1 MRLSDSM
8 IAVRY
13 SVAGTDRPGGGHRP
27 LRELDPTEVRNRP
40 ALCSRRRAVKHQG
53 ASSLMITFYLDE
65 SGHSGDMVNGGEPY
79 DFKGQPYFVLAAV
92 GIENEAAMAS
102 CIAELRQRHKIAP
115 GELKSKSLQAKPKF
129 IVDLFNDLYE
139 RRAPLFVEL
148 VDKRYFICVHI
159 ASFQLLPT
167 LMGFQESHG
176 LRFIRNTIAD
186 FLYIEASDQVL
197 NAFVE
202 ACLTPSE
209 TMLLESFSQLEEL
222 GNTCRDMPENGDIA
236 KGLLQMVEQ
245 ALIEYREHCQ
255 GNDEAYL
262 RFLPPPDYNKHNKCV
277 WMLPNLTSFTN
288 IYARLNLFYGRNLK
302 GVRIVHDQQLEVED
316 ILRLGKATAEGL
328 READS
333 IPYTPHSD
341 FLFAETAS
349 FEFAQSHEA
358 TGIQLA
364 DVVAGTVMRY
374 FRDSPRTVIDPDLDR
389 VMRKLIGESDGL
401 TGYGINQVVPWCN
414 LRLA

>member
-1 MRLSDSM
+1 
-8 IAVRY
+8 
-13 SVAGTDRPGGGHRP
+13 
-27 LRELDPTEVRNRP
+27 
-40 ALCSRRRAVKHQG
+40 
-53 ASSLMITFYLDE
+53 MITFYLDE

-92 GIENEAAMAS
+92 GIKNEAAMAS
-102 CIAELRQRHKIAP
+102 CIAKLRQRHKIAP

-129 IVDLFNDLYE
+129 IADLFNALYE
-139 RRAPLFVEL
+139 RRVPLFVEL

-222 GNTCRDMPENGDIA
+222 GNACRDMPEKGDIA

-245 ALIEYREHCQ
+245 ALIEYREQCQ

-262 RFLPPPDYNKHNKCV
+262 GFLPPPDYNKHNKCV

-374 FRDSPRTVIDPDLDR
+374 FRDSLRTVIDPDLDR

>member
-1 MRLSDSM
+1 
-8 IAVRY
+8 
-13 SVAGTDRPGGGHRP
+13 
-27 LRELDPTEVRNRP
+27 
-40 ALCSRRRAVKHQG
+40 
-53 ASSLMITFYLDE
+53 MITYYLDE
-65 SGHSGDMVNGGEPY
+65 SGHSGDTVNRGERY
-79 DFKGQPYFVLAAV
+79 DFKGQPFFVLAAV

-129 IVDLFNDLYE
+129 IADLFNDLYE
-139 RRAPLFVEL
+139 RRVPLFVEL
-148 VDKRYFICVHI
+148 VDKRYFICTHI
-159 ASFQLLPT
+159 ASFQLLPSW
-167 LMGFQESHG
+167 MGYQESQD
-176 LRFIRNTIAD
+176 LWFIRNTLAD

-197 NAFVE
+197 NTFVE

-209 TMLLESFSQLEEL
+209 TTLLASFSQLEEL
-222 GNTCRDMPENGDIA
+222 GNACRDIPEKGDIA

-245 ALIEYREHCQ
+245 ALVEYREQCQ
-255 GNDEAYL
+255 RNGEAYL
-262 RFLPPPDYNKHNKCV
+262 RFLPPPDHNKHNKRV

-288 IYARLNLFYGRNLK
+288 VYARLNLFYRRKLK

-316 ILRLGKATAEGL
+316 ILRFGKATVEAP

-358 TGIQLA
+358 IGIQLA

-374 FRDSPRTVIDPDLDR
+374 FRDSSRTVIDPDMDR
-389 VMRKLIGESDGL
+389 VMRMLIGESDEL

-414 LRLA
+414 LRLG

>member
-1 MRLSDSM
+1 M
-8 IAVRY
+8 
-13 SVAGTDRPGGGHRP
+13 
-27 LRELDPTEVRNRP
+27 
-40 ALCSRRRAVKHQG
+40 
-53 ASSLMITFYLDE
+53 MITFYLDE
-65 SGHSGDMVNGGEPY
+65 SGHSGDTVNRGERY
-79 DFKGQPYFVLAAV
+79 DFKGQPFFVLAAV

-129 IVDLFNDLYE
+129 IADLFNDLYE
-139 RRAPLFVEL
+139 RRVPLFVEL

-159 ASFQLLPT
+159 ASFQLLPSW
-167 LMGFQESHG
+167 MGYQESQN
-176 LRFIRNTIAD
+176 LWFIRNTIAD

-197 NAFVE
+197 NTFVE

-209 TMLLESFSQLEEL
+209 TTLLASFSQLEEL
-222 GNTCRDMPENGDIA
+222 GNACQNIPQKGDIS
-236 KGLLQMVEQ
+236 KGLLHRVQQ
-245 ALIEYREHCQ
+245 ARVEYREQCQ
-255 GNDEAYL
+255 GSGEAYL
-262 RFLPPPDYNKHNKCV
+262 RFLPLPDHNRHKKRV

-288 IYARLNLFYGRNLK
+288 IYARLNLFYRRKLK

-316 ILRLGKATAEGL
+316 ILCLGKATAEAQ

-341 FLFAETAS
+341 FVFAETAS

-389 VMRKLIGESDGL
+389 VMRMLIGESDEL

-414 LRLA
+414 LRLG